1 MLMSRMTRISETAAK
16 NLDVLVKKIKKPRQ
30 LILEQAI
37 ELLIREQ
44 FLREANEAYARI
56 KENPEAWKEMMDE
69 YKEWD
74 VTLADGID
82 E

>member
-1 MLMSRMTRISETAAK
+1 MTRISELTAK

-30 LILEQAI
+30 VILEQAV
-37 ELLIREQ
+37 ELLAREQ
-44 FLREANEAYARI
+44 FLREANEAYARL

-69 YKEWD
+69 HKEWD
-74 VTLADGID
+74 ATLADGLD